1 MKKKNLSI
9 RFGLRLGVEIIVLIT
24 VLSVATIF
32 AVQKGIE
39 KTYITSTTELIQA
52 QVQGLSYRN
61 SKFMQQLRMYTMAD
75 PV

>member
-39 KTYITSTTELIQA
+39 KTSL
-52 QVQGLSYRN
+52 LSN
-61 SKFMQQLRMYTMAD
+61 
-75 PV
+75 